1 MCRKSNGARAL
12 SKLKSTKGSGIEPAD
27 TNKLDDLLESDK
39 TDISDSGSE
48 MDEESSEGD
57 GVVFRLPQTGA
68 ENWQASS
75 FETQGNTI
83 VHPSSGTVE
92 ADSMDDLYGDIP
104 HSSYG
109 NNAGVNG
116 AVQDMPALQYPPFST
131 VLDNSNYACG
141 TLNPENAQQTVPQG
155 GAVTSPSSLEH
166 DAYNGS
172 TIRSIDDFILNCSPS
187 IESDFPFN
195 DWSRWDTGMLLD
207 PELETMLGA
216 DLPHTGYA
224 STGTSPASF
233 SSNPTTTTSSARTPL
248 PSSAALTSSAHGKR
262 PGSTRRVTIEA
273 VCSADE
279 LGKLVQ
285 AVTERAFS
293 AVVRTDDK
301 MSVDSG

>member
-1 MCRKSNGARAL
+1 MY
-12 SKLKSTKGSGIEPAD
+12 SKLKSTKVSGTEPTD

-39 TDISDSGSE
+39 SDVSDSGSE

-68 ENWQASS
+68 ENKQASS

-83 VHPSSGTVE
+83 VHLGSGTSE
-92 ADSMDDLYGDIP
+92 ADFMDDLYGDIP
-104 HSSYG
+104 HNSFG
-109 NNAGVNG
+109 NDADVNG
-116 AVQDMPALQYPPFST
+116 AVQDMPTLQYSPLST
-131 VLDNSNYACG
+131 VLDNSNYTSG
-141 TLNPENAQQTVPQG
+141 TLNPESTQQTFSQG
-155 GAVTSPSSLEH
+155 SAVASPSSLERN
-166 DAYNGS
+166 AYDGS
-172 TIRSIDDFILNCSPS
+172 TIQSIDDFILNFSPS
-187 IESDFPFN
+187 TKSDFPFD
-195 DWSRWDTGMLLD
+195 DWNRWDTGMLLD
-207 PELETMLGA
+207 PELESMLGA

-233 SSNPTTTTSSARTPL
+233 SSNATSTTLSARTPL

-262 PGSTRRVTIEA
+262 PDSTRRVTIEA

-301 MSVDSG
+301 MSFDSG